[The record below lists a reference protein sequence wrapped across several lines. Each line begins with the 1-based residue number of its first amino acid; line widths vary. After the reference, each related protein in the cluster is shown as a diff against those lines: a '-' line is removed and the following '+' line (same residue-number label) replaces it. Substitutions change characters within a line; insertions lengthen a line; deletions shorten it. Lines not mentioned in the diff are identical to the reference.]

1 MNKNIRNT
9 TIFTLLLAVVFLNIS
24 IDAHAAEFADKETL
38 SSHIGA
44 SAISHLQNSGDN
56 AAFIENTQDESRQNV
71 DSTNESSVTQNV
83 NAVVNTGH
91 NIAERNIAI
100 GGNAG
105 MITTGDAAV
114 VTAAQLNS
122 NENTTVLGNA
132 GSNAMAVASLTNTG
146 NDVNSSTNNDSTR
159 LTAVQNNN
167 KTTVIQNVN
176 AAANTG
182 ENYAPRNISIG
193 GQAGVIQTGNAYAGT
208 SLLVAGN
215 GNVALVGGES
225 DGDGPGSGASVVMS
239 STGDRYRATNEFR
252 NQSQT
257 DIKNQNMLSV
267 AQACYA
273 CTVDTGNNTSNR
285 NINTKGDAGVIQT
298 GNAFMAISASLQG
311 NTNTVF
317 RPFKA
322 GNNMMS
328 SSSKNTG
335 ANSSVSSNSQNSVQK
350 DVKNL
355 NNATISQDIDGY
367 ANTGYNEASRN
378 IAIGG
383 NAGVI
388 DTGNAYIFTLL
399 NESLNANAS
408 Q

>member
-56 AAFIENTQDESRQNV
+56 TALIENNQDESRQNV
-71 DSTNESSVTQNV
+71 GNTNESSVTQNV
-83 NAVVNTGH
+83 NAVANTGH

-122 NENTTVLGNA
+122 NANTTVLGNA
-132 GSNAMAVASLTNTG
+132 GSNSLTLNNFTNTG

-176 AAANTG
+176 AAAHTG

-193 GQAGVIQTGNAYAGT
+193 GQAGVIQTGDAYAGT
-208 SLLVAGN
+208 NLLVAGN
-215 GNVALVGGES
+215 GNVALVGGEN
-225 DGDGPGSGASVVMS
+225 DGNGPGSGASVVMN
-239 STGDRYRATNEFR
+239 STGDRYRTTNQFR
-252 NQSQT
+252 NQEQT
-257 DIKNQNMLSV
+257 AINNQNLLSV

-273 CTVDTGNNTSNR
+273 CTVNTGNNVSNR
-285 NINTKGDAGVIQT
+285 NINTGGDAGVIQT
-298 GNAFMAISASLQG
+298 GNAILAMSLGLQG
-311 NTNTVF
+311 NTNAART
-317 RPFKA
+317 
-322 GNNMMS
+322 
-328 SSSKNTG
+328 
-335 ANSSVSSNSQNSVQK
+335 SSVPARNTSSTDALNSGDNTSLNIQNLSTNKSEIQHM
-350 DVKNL
+350 
-355 NNATISQDIDGY
+355 NNAAVSQDMNGY
-367 ANTGYNEASRN
+367 ANTRYNEASRN
-378 IAIGG
+378 IALGG

-399 NESLNANAS
+399 NASLNANAS

>member
-24 IDAHAAEFADKETL
+24 IDAHASEVADKETL
-38 SSHIGA
+38 SSQIGA
-44 SAISHLQNSGDN
+44 SAVSHLQNSGDN
-56 AAFIENTQDESRQNV
+56 TALIENNQDESRQDV
-71 DSTNESSVTQNV
+71 DSTNESSVIQNV
-83 NAVVNTGH
+83 NAVANTGH

-122 NENTTVLGNA
+122 NENSTVLGNA
-132 GSNAMAVASLTNTG
+132 GSNAMAVTNLTNTG

-182 ENYAPRNISIG
+182 DNYAPRNISIG
-193 GQAGVIQTGNAYAGT
+193 GQAGVIQTGDAYAGT
-208 SLLVAGN
+208 NLLVAGN

-225 DGDGPGSGASVVMS
+225 DGNGPGSGASIVMN
-239 STGDRYRATNEFR
+239 STGDRYRTTSQFR
-252 NQSQT
+252 NQEQNA
-257 DIKNQNMLSV
+257 INNQNLLSV

-273 CTVDTGNNTSNR
+273 CTINTGNNVSNR
-285 NINTKGDAGVIQT
+285 NINTGGDAGVIQT
-298 GNAFMAISASLQG
+298 GNAILAMSLGLQG
-311 NTNTVF
+311 NTNAART
-317 RPFKA
+317 
-322 GNNMMS
+322 
-328 SSSKNTG
+328 
-335 ANSSVSSNSQNSVQK
+335 
-350 DVKNL
+350 
-355 NNATISQDIDGY
+355 NNAAVSQDMDGY

-383 NAGVI
+383 NAGII

-399 NESLNANAS
+399 NGSLNANAS